1 LDAIWVFQIGSS
13 FTTSPS
19 RKVILVGMARAD
31 NVFWNVGSST
41 TIGLGCTVVGNF
53 LTQVSITANSGTTL
67 EGRFLTQTGAVT
79 LDPST
84 TINRPK
90 PVH

>member
-1 LDAIWVFQIGSS
+1 
-13 FTTSPS
+13 
-19 RKVILVGMARAD
+19 M
-31 NVFWNVGSST
+31 
-41 TIGLGCTVVGNF
+41 VVGNF
-53 LTQVSITANSGTTL
+53 LTQVSITANAGTTL